1 MPLNIQKR
9 LKEKFMKNPFKLS
22 VRLTLALALGLTASA
37 LSANAQSASATISG
51 VQDGANFDYT
61 ILLHNTGTTAL
72 NSFWYGWIQFQ
83 NDLPTDPSSA
93 NNTLGWANT
102 LDGNSIMWQNS
113 TGTALAA
120 GATAT
125 FTFVDSSTP
134 AAITTGISG
143 ESVAYVGSIDFS
155 QGVANDSTGIFA
167 PTLVPAPEPSTFAL
181 LGAGL
186 VLAAFKIRYS
196 SASRR

>member
-1 MPLNIQKR
+1 
-9 LKEKFMKNPFKLS
+9 MKNPFKLS
-22 VRLTLALALGLTASA
+22 VRLTLALAAGLIVST
-37 LSANAQSASATISG
+37 LSANAQSATATISG
-51 VQDGANFDYT
+51 VQNGANFDYT

-93 NNTLGWANT
+93 NNSLGWANT
-102 LDGNSIMWQNS
+102 LDSNSIMWQNS

-120 GATAT
+120 GGTAM

-134 AAITTGISG
+134 AQITAGISG
-143 ESVAYVGSIDFS
+143 ESVAYVGTIDFS
-155 QGVANDSTGIFA
+155 QSVSGDSTGIIT
-167 PTLVPAPEPSTFAL
+167 PTLVAAPEPSTFAL

-196 SASRR
+196 SGSRR